1 MTFQTGLVAALSALY
16 TDAGRMAGAKPIQEA
31 TTMKRKDITREAIR
45 RSSVRAAAASV
56 AIENRAVPVGYVRT
70 ERVER
75 LLAARKQTA

>member
-1 MTFQTGLVAALSALY
+1 MSG
-16 TDAGRMAGAKPIQEA
+16 PIREV

-56 AIENRAVPVGYVRT
+56 AIENRTVPVGYVRT

-75 LLAARKQTA
+75 LLAARKQTTR